1 MMKLI
6 LLILA
11 LVPSLALADPW
22 GAFREP
28 GVVALMRHATA
39 PGGGDPRGFRLED
52 CATQRNLS
60 EAGRAEARAIGAR
73 FREAG
78 IAFDAVY
85 TSQWCRTRDTAM
97 ELGLGAPID
106 APHLNSFFADRSTGP
121 AQTAETLAFIAA
133 NPGKRL
139 LLVTHQVNITALT
152 SITPRSGEI
161 VLTRP
166 SNGRLTVVTRLP
178 PP

>member
-1 MMKLI
+1 MLKLI

-11 LVPSLALADPW
+11 LVPSLALADPL
-22 GAFREP
+22 GAFRDP
-28 GVVALMRHATA
+28 GVIALMRHATA
-39 PGGGDPRGFRLED
+39 PGGGDPSGFRLND

-60 EAGRAEARAIGAR
+60 QAGRAEARAIGAR
-73 FREAG
+73 FRDAG
-78 IAFDAVY
+78 IVFDAVH

-97 ELGLGAPID
+97 ELGLGTPID

-121 AQTAETLAFIAA
+121 AQTAQTLAFIAA
-133 NPGKRL
+133 NSGKRL

-152 SITPRSGEI
+152 GITPRSGEI

-166 SNGRLTVVTRLP
+166 SNGRLTVITRLP

>member
-6 LLILA
+6 LLLLA
-11 LVPSLALADPW
+11 FLPGLALADPL

-28 GVVALMRHATA
+28 GVIALMRHATA
-39 PGGGDPRGFRLED
+39 PGGGDPSGFQLNN
-52 CATQRNLS
+52 CTTQRNLS

-85 TSQWCRTRDTAM
+85 TSQWCRTRDTAL
-97 ELGLGAPID
+97 ELGLGTPID

-152 SITPRSGEI
+152 GITPRSGEI
-161 VLTRP
+161 VLARL
-166 SNGRLTVVTRLP
+166 SDGQLTVITRLP

>member
-1 MMKLI
+1 MKLI

-11 LVPSLALADPW
+11 FIPCLAMADPLD
-22 GAFREP
+22 AFREP
-28 GVVALMRHATA
+28 GVFALMRHATA
-39 PGGGDPRGFRLED
+39 PGGGDPSGFALND

-73 FREAG
+73 FRDAG

-85 TSQWCRTRDTAM
+85 TSQWCRTRDTAL
-97 ELGLGAPID
+97 ELGLGTPID

-133 NPGKRL
+133 HPGKRF

-152 SITPRSGEI
+152 GITPRSGEI
-161 VLTRP
+161 VLARL
-166 SNGRLTVVTRLP
+166 SNGQLTVITRLP